1 MPNLLFAVTYQVH
14 KPDPN
19 TSDTTPDVYRLAPV
33 EALVLAAGQDG
44 STLSAV
50 ITNNITLQPGETFDI
65 LQVEQVLFGNRP
77 IYQ

>member
-1 MPNLLFAVTYQVH
+1 MPNLLFAVTYQAH

-19 TSDTTPDVYRLAPV
+19 ACDTTADIYRLAPV

-44 STLSAV
+44 STLSTV